1 MSPSTA
7 RQTFRQLVAAI
18 AEKAKATL
26 PDANGRV
33 DKAVALVLNGDVELL
48 PDGTAKV
55 YSQANGVTSYHVVNG
70 HCDCHDFE
78 RAPSQWCKH
87 RIAAGLQTRVAA
99 RLPVHEEHP
108 PRAPLPPAPETAP
121 APVAA
126 PGTRAIPAQYLQQIQ
141 GKPFIKYAGL
151 LQLAHDRGLQALR
164 ATWTFNDGE
173 LSLAHAVATFAF
185 GTFEESG
192 DSTPQN
198 AQRVGLHWRRLSL
211 TRAKARCLRNA
222 LGIDLCAVEE
232 ME

>member
-1 MSPSTA
+1 MSTSTA

-18 AEKAKATL
+18 ADKARQTL

-33 DKAVALVLNGDVELL
+33 DKAVALVLQGDVELL
-48 PDGTAKV
+48 PDGTARV
-55 YSQANGVTSYHVVNG
+55 FRQSNGVTSYHVVNG

-99 RLPVHEEHP
+99 RLPQADDQP
-108 PRAPLPPAPETAP
+108 PEDQPPDAP
-121 APVAA
+121 APVPVVATS
-126 PGTRAIPAQYLQQIQ
+126 GSRTIPAQYLQQIQ

-151 LQLAHDRGLQALR
+151 LQMAHDRGLQALR

-211 TRAKARCLRNA
+211 TRAKARCLRDA